1 MARNGNLIKIC
12 IKTKLCNDIRQ
23 SRNVKLI
30 VLLLF
35 GRCFFD
41 FCVNFQH
48 GVGTNNRSGNRQ
60 CCEEIGCICKNS
72 TNQPPYKQHK
82 KTGFQTHN
90 AIISIIAIVRKNSN
104 IYNRPNK
111 HQSCSDYRQNFW
123 QFFENSVKLVV
134 IGVFHKFLEK
144 ATIFA
149 RVLLFVIQIVHKT
162 SKRCAN
168 RDSMQSTQARH
179 TQAEVHH
186 VKTVLLQHR
195 KTAAKIF
202 AGKSGKN
209 TPHYIYSFSR
219 KPSTLCV

>member
-1 MARNGNLIKIC
+1 MARNGNLIIC
-12 IKTKLCNDIRQ
+12 IKTKFCNDIRQ
-23 SRNVKLI
+23 SRNVRLI

-48 GVGTNNRSGNRQ
+48 GVGTNNCSRNGQCREKVSQQSKNRA
-60 CCEEIGCICKNS
+60 NY
-72 TNQPPYKQHK
+72 PPNKQRK
-82 KTGFQTHN
+82 KPRWQMHN
-90 AIISIIAIVRKNSN
+90 TIVRLIIIIATINRD
-104 IYNRPNK
+104 IYNRPDE
-111 HQSCSDYRQNFW
+111 HQSCDYYCQNFGY
-123 QFFENSVKLVV
+123 FFENSVKFV
-134 IGVFHKFLEK
+134 IIGIFHKFLEK

-149 RVLLFVIQIVHKT
+149 RVLLFVIKFIHRT
-162 SKRCAN
+162 SERCAN

-209 TPHYIYSFSR
+209 TPQYIYSFSG